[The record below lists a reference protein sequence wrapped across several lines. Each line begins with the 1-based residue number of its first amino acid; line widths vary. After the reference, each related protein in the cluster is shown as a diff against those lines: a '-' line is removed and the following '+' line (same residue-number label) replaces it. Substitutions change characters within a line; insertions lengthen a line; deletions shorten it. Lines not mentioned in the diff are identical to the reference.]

1 MGDTPNEKMSRVRNL
16 IRFPATGKDRRI
28 RLEESRDPRI
38 RFVTKLRFV
47 CGWLLAVGAFCFVLT
62 HYGLFAPSAIQRTVQ
77 YALAGARQ
85 HEGDITNIEFENN
98 IFSDGALFESGLAYA
113 DSDALYL
120 SRPGSMTTFQV
131 TIGYSNPVVESCQ
144 TNVLVYD
151 RGGKNAVLTDASSVK
166 AEVALNSAILTGS
179 IGRTGDFLLITDEQG
194 YRTAAA
200 VYSTKGEELFKF
212 SSSELYIVSGGL
224 SPDGRTVAVLGFEQR
239 DASLISHVR
248 FYDVSSGK
256 QISDTELENALGIE
270 LCYLDNGSAAVL
282 CDDGLYLVTRR
293 GSSEH
298 ALTVG
303 TSDLISV
310 ATRDN
315 AMVLAIRSYS
325 GGARSDLYSDLYT
338 VRSGS
343 VYGPEPL
350 DEEPGALAVSDAGEA
365 VLTSTGVTVYDTQ
378 FHALW
383 RNDEA
388 IGARRILLTDDGTV
402 FVLYNSNARIFTA
415 RSAQSREVAAD
426 AAAANS

>member
-85 HEGDITNIEFENN
+85 HEGDITNIEFEND

-166 AEVALNSAILTGS
+166 AEVALNSAILSGS

-293 GSSEH
+293 GSSDH

-325 GGARSDLYSDLYT
+325 GGARSDLYT

-350 DEEPGALAVSDAGEA
+350 DEEPSALAVSVAGEA

-383 RNDEA
+383 HNDEA

-415 RSAQSREVAAD
+415 RSAQSREVTAD
-426 AAAANS
+426 AAAADS